1 MVGYCVPGSLWRETE
16 AQRGDCG
23 SQGSGPEGEPLPGV
37 ITREAASLTCPVP
50 PQVQAINVSS
60 RFEEEIKAE
69 QEERKKQAEEV
80 KQRKAAFKELQ
91 STFK

>member
-1 MVGYCVPGSLWRETE
+1 MGKLR
-16 AQRGDCG
+16 QRGDYG
-23 SQGSGPEGEPLPGV
+23 SQGPEREQLPGELMWRPRPL
-37 ITREAASLTCPVP
+37 ICHRHPH

-60 RFEEEIKAE
+60 RFEEEIRAE

>member
-1 MVGYCVPGSLWRETE
+1 MEKLR
-16 AQRGDCG
+16 QRGDCG
-23 SQGSGPEGEPLPGV
+23 SQGRGPGRIPGRAAPGADV
-37 ITREAASLTCPVP
+37 ETRPLTCYLH